1 MSLQKAVSTT
11 QGFPMV
17 LGAQVRARRISLGLN
32 QADVADLA
40 GVSERFIRF
49 VEQGK
54 PTIQLEPLLAVLGTL
69 GLELAIRYAHS
80 PAASQPPASQP
91 SSGQPSSSPGLP

>member
-1 MSLQKAVSTT
+1 MNQPSTT
-11 QGFPMV
+11 ANGTFSST
-17 LGAQVRARRISLGLN
+17 LGSEVRSRRISLGLN
-32 QADVADLA
+32 QLDVADLA

-69 GLELAIRYAHS
+69 GLELTVRHAQS
-80 PAASQPPASQP
+80 PAETQHAEPQAYNHP
-91 SSGQPSSSPGLP
+91 LP